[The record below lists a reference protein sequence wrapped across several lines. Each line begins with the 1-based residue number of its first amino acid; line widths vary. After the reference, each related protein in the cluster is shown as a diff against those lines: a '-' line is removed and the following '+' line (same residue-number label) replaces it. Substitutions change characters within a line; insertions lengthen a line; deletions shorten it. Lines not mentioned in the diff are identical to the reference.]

1 MFTSFNHAL
10 PFDQAITM
18 IQRAGF
24 EVVSIGGKGS
34 VYATAEA
41 RSRMTKLIEASGMT
55 VDSVH
60 APFPEGDQLFSL
72 NEDERLE
79 SIRQCQTALDTA
91 AELDGRTVV
100 IHLIQPYGI
109 PEGETRSKMIE
120 QGRRSVGVLAAH
132 AAGQGVT
139 LALENGQK
147 LEYDHVLESLLAEF
161 DDEHVGL
168 CYDTGHENVQGT
180 CFRLLEKHGHRLLTL
195 HIHDNTGSDTH
206 MLPYEGT
213 INWELFRDTL
223 HGLDY
228 SGNFPVESNMAYSR
242 FKDPA
247 VFLTEARKRTERL
260 LQHPDDDDK

>member
-1 MFTSFNHAL
+1 MFSYAI

-18 IQRAGF
+18 IQKAGF

-34 VYATAEA
+34 VYATAKE
-41 RSRMTKLIEASGMT
+41 RSKMTKRIEANGMT

-91 AELDGRTVV
+91 AELDGRTVA

-109 PEGETRSKMIE
+109 PEGEIPNKMIE
-120 QGRRSVGVLAAH
+120 QGRRSVGVLAAY
-132 AAGQGVT
+132 AARQGVT

-147 LEYDHVLESLLAEF
+147 REYDHVLEHLLTEF

-180 CFRLLEKHGHRLLTL
+180 CFRLLEEYGHRLLTL
-195 HIHDNTGSDTH
+195 HIHDKTGSDTH

-213 INWELFRDTL
+213 IDWDLFRDKL
-223 HGLDY
+223 HRLDY
-228 SGNFPVESNMAYSR
+228 SASLSVESHMPHSR
-242 FKDPA
+242 FKDPV

-260 LQHPDDDDK
+260 LQHRTG